1 MTLPWLLDSGH
12 AVPSALIIVLALA
25 MDGAVGDPNRLYR
38 VIPHPVV
45 LIGQLVT
52 AGDRLMNRH
61 GRSAGTLLMLG
72 GILTLAIV
80 VLAAAFGWG
89 AARAAQT
96 VPGGWLIEAA
106 LASTLIA
113 FRGLYDHVRAVAIGL
128 DTGLDEGRNAVAH
141 IVGRD
146 PQSLDEAGISRA
158 AIESAAEN
166 FSDGVV
172 APVFWF
178 ALFGLPGLAGYKA
191 INTLDS
197 MIGHRSERYARFG
210 TAAARLDDV
219 ANWLPARLAGL
230 TIALAA
236 LAIRGAS
243 AARAAATM
251 RRDAGRHGSPN
262 AGWPESAMAGA
273 LGFALAGP
281 RRYGDRVVEDH
292 WMGDGRKDL
301 NAGDIRVALRLY
313 VASGAVLAAPFVL
326 WLSALVLLRI

>member
-1 MTLPWLLDSGH
+1 MTLPWLLDPGH
-12 AVPSALIIVLALA
+12 PVPSALIIVLALA
-25 MDGAVGDPNRLYR
+25 IDGAVGDPNRLYR

-45 LIGQLVT
+45 LIGRLVT
-52 AGDRLMNRH
+52 AGDRHLNLS
-61 GRSAGTLLMLG
+61 GASPAALLSWG
-72 GILTLAIV
+72 GALTAAIV
-80 VLAAAFGWG
+80 LLTAAVGWG
-89 AARAAQT
+89 AARAAQA

-113 FRGLYDHVRAVAIGL
+113 FRGLYDHVRSVATGL
-128 DTGLDEGRNAVAH
+128 DAGLDEGRAAVAH

-146 PQSLDEAGISRA
+146 PQSLDEAGIARA

-178 ALFGLPGLAGYKA
+178 ALLGLPGLAAYKA

-197 MIGHRSERYARFG
+197 MIGHRTERYARFG
-210 TAAARLDDV
+210 TVAARLDDA

-230 TIALAA
+230 TITLAA

-251 RRDAGRHGSPN
+251 RRDAGLHRSPN
-262 AGWPESAMAGA
+262 AGWPEAAMAGA

-292 WMGDGRKDL
+292 WMGDGRKEL

-313 VASGAVLAAPFVL
+313 GASGAVLAAPFAL
-326 WLSALVLLRI
+326 WLLALGLPRI

>member
-12 AVPSALIIVLALA
+12 PVPSALIIVLALA
-25 MDGAVGDPNRLYR
+25 VDGAVGDPNRLYR
-38 VIPHPVV
+38 VMPHPVV
-45 LIGQLVT
+45 LIGRLVS
-52 AGDRLMNRH
+52 AGDRLLNRP
-61 GRSAGTLLMLG
+61 GVSAGASLILG
-72 GILTLAIV
+72 GLLTSAIV
-80 VLAAAFGWG
+80 VLAAAVGWG
-89 AARAAQT
+89 AAKATQA
-96 VPGGWLIEAA
+96 VPGGWLIEAI

-113 FRGLYDHVRAVAIGL
+113 FRGLYDHVRAVATGL
-128 DTGLDEGRNAVAH
+128 DAGLDEGRTAVAH

-146 PQSLDEAGISRA
+146 PQSLDEAGIARA

-178 ALFGLPGLAGYKA
+178 ALLGLPGLAGYKA

-197 MIGHRSERYARFG
+197 MIGHRTERYARFG
-210 TAAARLDDV
+210 TVAARLDDV

-251 RRDAGRHGSPN
+251 RRDAGRHRSPN
-262 AGWPESAMAGA
+262 AGWPEAAMAGA
-273 LGFALAGP
+273 LGFVLAGP

-301 NAGDIRVALRLY
+301 DAGDIRVALRLY
-313 VASGAVLAAPFVL
+313 AASGAMLAAPFAV
-326 WLSALVLLRI
+326 WLLTVGLLRI